1 MACILTQ
8 GNSLP
13 CRSSV
18 GGIAEI
24 YIAELANKNVLTTT
38 SGVITAFTM
47 ASTKKFWTY
56 FMEKED
62 ATFTDTI
69 TVSAENG
76 TKYSEQTGTFT
87 IKQLTSANRNELELL
102 AQNKVMVIAKDNNGT
117 YWLYGESNGLDVTS
131 IAATT
136 GKAMGDMSGYTI
148 TFAGKETVS
157 AKAVTGSLLA
167 TLTVAA

>member
-13 CRSSV
+13 CRDSV

-24 YIAELANKNVLTTT
+24 YIAELANKATLTTT

-56 FMEKED
+56 FVEKED
-62 ATFTDTI
+62 ASFTDTT
-69 TVSAENG
+69 TVSAEAG
-76 TKYSEQTGTFT
+76 TKFNEQGGTFT
-87 IKQLTSANRNELELL
+87 IKQMNSSNRNELDIL
-102 AQNKVMVIAKDNNGT
+102 AKNKVMLIAKDNNGV
-117 YWLYGESNGLDVTS
+117 YWLYGEANGLDVVT
-131 IAATT
+131 IAATS
-136 GKAMGDMSGYTI
+136 GKAYGEMNGYTI
-148 TFAGKETVS
+148 TFAGKEVAP
-157 AKAVTGSLLA
+157 AKAVTSALMA

>member
-24 YIAELANKNVLTTT
+24 YIAELANKSTLTTT

-47 ASTKKFWTY
+47 LSTKKFWTY
-56 FMEKED
+56 FVEKED

-87 IKQLTSANRNELELL
+87 IKQMTSSNRNELELM
-102 AQNKVMVIAKDNNGT
+102 AQNKLMVIAKDNNGV
-117 YWLYGESNGLDVTS
+117 YWLFGENNGLDVTT
-131 IAATT
+131 IAAAT
-136 GKAMGDMSGYTI
+136 GKAYGDLNGYTI
-148 TFAGKETVS
+148 SFAGKETVS
-157 AKAVTGSLLA
+157 SKAVTGSLIA